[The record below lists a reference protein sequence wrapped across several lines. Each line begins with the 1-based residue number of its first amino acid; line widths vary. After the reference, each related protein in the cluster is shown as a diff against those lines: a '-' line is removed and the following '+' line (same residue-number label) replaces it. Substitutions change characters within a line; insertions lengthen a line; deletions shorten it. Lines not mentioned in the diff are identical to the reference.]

1 MLREVPPSVKRT
13 ARAYSLIEVMIGLF
27 ILSLVL
33 LACIAA
39 LPQMRELSYRSDAV
53 RMGFTHLNAEIEGF
67 RTQTFDQM
75 STELDSASGSSSNQ
89 DLLNSLLGRESEGVG
104 SKVSHTASTVEQ
116 NDVTYLVDSFL
127 QYLDSDKKV
136 IKATVVVRWDFSDK
150 TESISSHAIFT
161 ENGLS
166 DKKFSLAN

>member
-1 MLREVPPSVKRT
+1 MRREGVLSVKRT

-75 STELDSASGSSSNQ
+75 STELDSASGSSTNQ
-89 DLLNSLLGRESEGVG
+89 DLLNSLLGRESAGVG
-104 SKVSHTASTVEQ
+104 SKVTHTASMVEQ
-116 NDVTYLVDSFL
+116 NDITYQVDSFL
-127 QYLDSDKKV
+127 QYLDSDKTV
-136 IKATVVVRWDFSDK
+136 IKATVVVRWDFRGK
-150 TESISSHAIFT
+150 TENISSHAVFT